1 MELIRHE
8 ESHGFNPNH
17 SLDLDILIKFI
28 ILTVFNSFTMIAI
41 SAKKKEIMRRF
52 RIKIVS
58 LHSINK

>member
-41 SAKKKEIMRRF
+41 SAKKKKLYAGF
-52 RIKIVS
+52 V
-58 LHSINK
+58 